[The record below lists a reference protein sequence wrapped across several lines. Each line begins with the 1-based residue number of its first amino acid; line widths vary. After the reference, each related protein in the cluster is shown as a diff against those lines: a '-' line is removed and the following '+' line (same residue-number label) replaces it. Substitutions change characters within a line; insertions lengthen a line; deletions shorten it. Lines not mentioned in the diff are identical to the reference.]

1 MQLPGVGAM
10 NRRSFGWVGIAAIAL
25 VLSLVISAGAGLS
38 RSVASSATPQVAQA
52 TPDAAAPVAI
62 APALSGQYEDPQGA
76 FQIGLLEGMVTTTAG
91 GAPLFTLPDGSLAY
105 SVIRLPLASDAPLS
119 EVTLVAL
126 ARQTL
131 DNGEGFQ
138 TQTFTSV
145 PQGLQ
150 IAWTGRLSQGGR
162 PPQPV
167 SGSVLASQQ
176 GAEVYLLVVAA
187 LESAIAQVPQTLVT
201 LADSLEFL

>member
-1 MQLPGVGAM
+1 M
-10 NRRSFGWVGIAAIAL
+10 NRRLLRWLGIAAIAL
-25 VLSLVISAGAGLS
+25 LLSLSISSGAGWLS
-38 RSVASSATPQVAQA
+38 PAASSETAQVAQA
-52 TPDAAAPVAI
+52 PTEEAVPTEETAAPVEA
-62 APALSGQYEDPQGA
+62 APALSGTYEDPQGN
-76 FQIGLLEGMVTTTAG
+76 FQIGILEGASTTTVS

-105 SVIRLPLASDAPLS
+105 SVSVLPVASDAPLS
-119 EVTLVAL
+119 EVALVAL

-131 DNGEGFQ
+131 NNGEGFQ

-150 IAWTGRLSQGGR
+150 IAWTGRLSQGGG

-167 SGSVLASQQ
+167 SGSMLASQQ

-187 LESAIAQVPQTLVT
+187 LESATDQVPQTLVT

>member
-1 MQLPGVGAM
+1 M
-10 NRRSFGWVGIAAIAL
+10 NRRSFGWIGIAAIAL
-25 VLSLVISAGAGLS
+25 VLSLVLSSEAGVMRPA
-38 RSVASSATPQVAQA
+38 ASSATAQLAQA
-52 TPDAAAPVAI
+52 TPDVAPAEVAPV
-62 APALSGQYEDPQGA
+62 LSGQYEDPQGA
-76 FQIGLLEGMVTTTAG
+76 FQIGLLEGVITTTAG

-105 SVIRLPLASDAPLS
+105 SVIRLPLESDTPLS
-119 EVTLVAL
+119 EVALVAL
-126 ARQTL
+126 ARRTL

-162 PPQPV
+162 PPQPL

-187 LESAIAQVPQTLVT
+187 LEPAIAQVPQTLVT